1 MKVIKQI
8 LIFTFLIILFGANAK
23 SQNNAVDKIKIKED
37 LNEIITDLS
46 QNYIYLNDKKVDIQC
61 VENSY
66 GKKINSIN
74 SKGETLLFFEYL
86 LDEFYDSHLHL
97 KANNQYSFRLYSPLY
112 SITRNGK
119 TTIKNVWQTQIENPD
134 SKIIGAEIQKF
145 NGIDFQKTVNN
156 FPTSCN
162 DKNSGEVRTWL
173 GNKILAGRYD
183 EPRILTLKL
192 SGGKVIDFDLDKVK
206 LKNNDGLLTSR
217 KIDNIGIIRIND
229 SLGNSELINAFDEAL
244 DGLFDT
250 KGLILDLRNT
260 ADGGNTY
267 VARGIMGRFIEKD
280 EPFQK
285 HRTTEMD
292 GNNPK
297 IIRSWIEYVSPRLK
311 QYKKPL
317 VILVDRWTGS
327 MGEGIAIGFD
337 AMKRAEIVGSEM
349 ARLAGAVNGFS
360 FKNLN
365 FGYQISTEKLFHIN
379 GMPREKYVPAN
390 YVTQTRTDTD
400 EILEKGMEIIN
411 KYENSQ
417 RKTKY
422 SF

>member
-1 MKVIKQI
+1 M
-8 LIFTFLIILFGANAK
+8 
-23 SQNNAVDKIKIKED
+23 
-37 LNEIITDLS
+37 
-46 QNYIYLNDKKVDIQC
+46 NDKKVDIQC
-61 VENSY
+61 VENNY
-66 GKKINSIN
+66 GKKIDSIN

-86 LDEFYDSHLHL
+86 LDEFYDNHLHL
-97 KANNQYSFRLYSPLY
+97 KANNQHSFRLYSPLY

-162 DKNSGEVRTWL
+162 DKNSDEVRTWI

-192 SGGKVIDFDLDKVK
+192 SGGKMIEFDLDKVK

-217 KIDNIGIIRIND
+217 KVDNIGIIHIND
-229 SLGNSELINAFDEAL
+229 SLGNSELINAFDKEL

-280 EPFQK
+280 EPFSK
-285 HRTTEMD
+285 T
-292 GNNPK
+292 
-297 IIRSWIEYVSPRLK
+297 
-311 QYKKPL
+311 
-317 VILVDRWTGS
+317 
-327 MGEGIAIGFD
+327 FD
-337 AMKRAEIVGSEM
+337 NRKG
-349 ARLAGAVNGFS
+349 
-360 FKNLN
+360 
-365 FGYQISTEKLFHIN
+365 
-379 GMPREKYVPAN
+379 RE
-390 YVTQTRTDTD
+390 
-400 EILEKGMEIIN
+400 
-411 KYENSQ
+411 
-417 RKTKY
+417 
-422 SF
+422 